1 MNGDWMARDP
11 FGRIGAP
18 LSAPSILDRLLDA
31 EPDRLTDPP
40 RTRQAQVSDALES
53 LRRDLEAVLNTR
65 RCPNTPPGTLPR
77 LRRSLLTYGV
87 GDFIGANMITREQRA
102 LFAATLEDSIRES
115 EPRFR
120 NVAVSVLDPTEAAE
134 RILRLRI
141 EATVVLED
149 SAVPV
154 LFASSINPATLRFS
168 VTAAR
173 HV

>member
-1 MNGDWMARDP
+1 MSAV
-11 FGRIGAP
+11 AP
-18 LSAPSILDRLLDA
+18 LAAPSLLDRLLDA
-31 EPDRLTDPP
+31 EPDRLADAP
-40 RTRQAQVSDALES
+40 RTRPRQVSDALES
-53 LRRDLEAVLNTR
+53 LRRDLESVLNTR
-65 RCPNTPPGTLPR
+65 RCPNTPPGSLPR

-102 LFAATLEDSIRES
+102 LFATTLEEAIRES
-115 EPRFR
+115 EPRLR
-120 NVAVSVLDPTEAAE
+120 NLAITVLDPREASE
-134 RILRLRI
+134 RVLRLRI

-168 VTAAR
+168 VTEAQ

>member
-1 MNGDWMARDP
+1 MNGDWRHESSLGGP
-11 FGRIGAP
+11 TAP
-18 LSAPSILDRLLDA
+18 LAAPSLLDRLLDA
-31 EPDRLTDPP
+31 EPDRLIDPP
-40 RTRQAQVSDALES
+40 RTRQNMVSDALES

-65 RCPNTPPGTLPR
+65 RCPNTPPKTLPR

-102 LFAATLEDSIRES
+102 VFATTLEESIRES

-120 NVAVSVLDPTEAAE
+120 NVAVSVLDPNDASE

-149 SAVPV
+149 SAMPV